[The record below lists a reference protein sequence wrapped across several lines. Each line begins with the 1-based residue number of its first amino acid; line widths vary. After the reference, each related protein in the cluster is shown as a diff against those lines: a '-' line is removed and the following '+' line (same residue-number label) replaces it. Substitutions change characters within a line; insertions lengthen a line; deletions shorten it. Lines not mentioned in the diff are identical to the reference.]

1 MTDGR
6 ESINRRELFAAG
18 FRHGMK
24 RTLLCYYIFARDLYL
39 NLVGDD
45 ITIACS
51 ISWMSRLIFNRES
64 VNHNAD
70 NTGVLVR
77 RRVLKIADKHTIT
90 TSRGRDG
97 KIFFG
102 DQLLLDIITM

>member
-1 MTDGR
+1 MTGGR
-6 ESINRRELFAAG
+6 ESINRRELFAAA

-51 ISWMSRLIFNRES
+51 ISWISRLILDKES
-64 VNHNAD
+64 VNHNTD

-77 RRVLKIADKHTIT
+77 RRVLKIADRHTIT

-97 KIFFG
+97 KTFSE
-102 DQLLLDIITM
+102 TSSY